1 MNAKRKAIEAL
12 EKAGYEKA
20 RSGGNHDIY
29 KNPETGAMIPIRH
42 HFTDDD
48 LKVILKEI
56 KQYEKGN

>member
-12 EKAGYEKA
+12 TEAGYIFYRA
-20 RSGGNHDIY
+20 GGNHDIY
-29 KNPETGAMIPIRH
+29 RNEKLGSMIPIRH

-56 KQYEKGN
+56 KQYGKGN